1 MTALFPRYLTIC
13 LLAFIGLMLLASG
26 CTQPLLQ
33 QQQQAP
39 APVTAARIDD
49 SHITISYHGSNA
61 TASLLELEA
70 TVTDS
75 AGKPQTQSVGDRLST
90 TPLRFTAS
98 ISFTGSFKGN
108 DHVLVTG
115 YFLDGSQKLLLD
127 TTI

>member
-1 MTALFPRYLTIC
+1 MTAPFPRFLAIS
-13 LLAFIGLMLLASG
+13 LLALLGLLLVASG

-33 QQQQAP
+33 QQQ
-39 APVTAARIDD
+39 APVTVAQNDD

-75 AGKPQTQSVGDRLST
+75 TGKSQTHSVGDRLST
-90 TPLRFTAS
+90 TPLRYTAS
-98 ISFTGSFKGN
+98 ISFTGSYKGN